1 MTRQLT
7 DTKSSTL
14 AATTFLC
21 APKLP
26 SDIMP
31 ITYCDDD
38 AMTDNE

>member
-26 SDIMP
+26 SDTRPM
-31 ITYCDDD
+31 TDCEEV